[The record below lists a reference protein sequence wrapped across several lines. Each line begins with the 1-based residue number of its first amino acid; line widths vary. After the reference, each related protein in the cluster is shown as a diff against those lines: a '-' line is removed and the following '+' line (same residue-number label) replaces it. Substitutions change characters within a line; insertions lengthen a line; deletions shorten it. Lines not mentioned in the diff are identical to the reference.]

1 MYVVNYL
8 VENVGKDERVRNKN
22 FYMPTESINIKYF
35 AAGEQSIERCG
46 DHFCPICES

>member
-8 VENVGKDERVRNKN
+8 VENVGKDERVRNKIS
-22 FYMPTESINIKYF
+22 TCRQRVLIF
-35 AAGEQSIERCG
+35 AAGERSVERGG